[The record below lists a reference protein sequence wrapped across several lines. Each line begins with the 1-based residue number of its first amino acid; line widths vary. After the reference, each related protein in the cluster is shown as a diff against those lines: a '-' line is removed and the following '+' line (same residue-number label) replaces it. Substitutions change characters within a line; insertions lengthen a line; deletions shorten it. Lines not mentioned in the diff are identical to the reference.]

1 MVVLHC
7 FRIEDRLIDAG
18 KTADSNGLC
27 VQVMSKK
34 EAEQT
39 QWPEKVKCKLHLEQ
53 GIRFCKVEDAPEC
66 LAGSLYVPAH
76 SLNKTQTGFYFM
88 IEKEKIIFI
97 DDTGTVLE
105 NLKKIEETQVWEV
118 PGIGVVFADFL
129 ELLIKGDAVYIT
141 ELEGQ
146 LEKLE
151 DSVLEKGAKDNF
163 NHIISRYRRKIM
175 VFSHYYLQLSDV
187 GSVLQ
192 EDDNHFFSEKE
203 QRSFEL
209 FVERVNRL
217 REETQMLRE
226 YSIQIREV
234 YQSQID
240 ERQNEIMRILTVVTT
255 IFLPLSLIAGWY
267 GMNFKYMPELEWQ
280 YGYLGIIGISVF
292 IVILCIWLF
301 RKKKFW

>member
-1 MVVLHC
+1 
-7 FRIEDRLIDAG
+7 
-18 KTADSNGLC
+18 
-27 VQVMSKK
+27 MSKK
-34 EAEQT
+34 EAEQAE
-39 QWPEKVKCKLHLEQ
+39 WPDKVKHKLHLEQ

-76 SLNKTQTGFYFM
+76 SLNKNHAAFYFI
-88 IEKEKIIFI
+88 IEKDKIIFI
-97 DDTGTVLE
+97 DDSGTVLE
-105 NLKKIEETQVWEV
+105 NLKKIEETQVWEE
-118 PGIGVVFADFL
+118 PGTGVVFADFL

-151 DSVLEKGAKDNF
+151 DSVLEKGLEDNF
-163 NHIISRYRRKIM
+163 NHIISSYRRKIM

-192 EDDNHFFSEKE
+192 EDDNHFFNEKE

-234 YQSQID
+234 YQSRID
-240 ERQNEIMRILTVVTT
+240 ERQNDIMRTLTVVTT

-267 GMNFKYMPELEWQ
+267 GMNFRYMPELEWQ
-280 YGYLGIIGISVF
+280 YGYAGIIGISVL